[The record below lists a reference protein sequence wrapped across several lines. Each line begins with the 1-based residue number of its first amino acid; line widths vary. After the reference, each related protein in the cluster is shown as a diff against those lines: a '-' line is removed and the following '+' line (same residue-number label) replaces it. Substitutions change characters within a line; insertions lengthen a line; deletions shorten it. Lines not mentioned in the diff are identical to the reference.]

1 MRRHG
6 GALRWPSGASPRNYY
21 SVLHWADANLR
32 YMNRYERKIRTL
44 AYAYAALAGFVDAIG
59 FLASGGLFVSFMSGN
74 STRLALG
81 IAQASSAGLAAA
93 ALIASFVLGV
103 VLSSL
108 AIGYARQD
116 RRALWAAGSIAGLL
130 VVAASLQSLGLHNGV
145 IGTLCLAMG
154 ASNTVFQRD
163 GDVGIGVS
171 YMTGTLVKFGHRLA
185 DALRGGDRTACLPYL
200 FLWLSLVIGGIA
212 GAALFAYSVA
222 LSLWSAAALALVLAG
237 SVAAVVHRRD

>member
-1 MRRHG
+1 
-6 GALRWPSGASPRNYY
+6 
-21 SVLHWADANLR
+21 
-32 YMNRYERKIRTL
+32 MNRYEREIRTL

-81 IAQASSAGLAAA
+81 IEQGSRDGLAAA
-93 ALIASFVLGV
+93 ALIMSFVVGV

-108 AIGYARQD
+108 ALGYAKQD
-116 RRALWAAGSIAGLL
+116 RRAFWAAASVAGLL
-130 VVAASLQSLGLHNGV
+130 VVAASLQSLGLRNAF

-171 YMTGTLVKFGHRLA
+171 YMTGTLVKLGHRLA
-185 DALRGGDRTACLPYL
+185 DALRGGDRTAWLPYL

-212 GAALFAYSVA
+212 GAALFAWSLTA
-222 LSLWSAAALALVLAG
+222 SLWSAAAFAIVLAG
-237 SVAAVVHRRD
+237 SIAALAHRRN